1 MSSSDEVAHR
11 HLLSVDGLRASHE
24 SDAQYVRVVM
34 EDAWAA
40 SRAGQLLA
48 SCLVNLLVRQVKLV
62 RGVEVLAP
70 STPCLIRLPY
80 GSSAEVFPG
89 CLQPLAGWAA
99 DGAVTV
105 TTIIT
110 GTRADQTIR
119 IGAPRADINAAQEEP
134 ICVLG
139 DGWRAWAGAPSHA
152 LQGISPKSSN
162 PLGPFLAA
170 TLVAGEVFKRGRG
183 LRRGRYL
190 TGDGYSLWSDRAEP
204 DWHALEAGPDVAGL
218 TLPPV
223 HIAGLGAVGNALAY
237 VIANLGLAGAYLVL
251 IDDDCYD
258 ITNLNR
264 CLLAGWQ
271 DQGEAKVKAVA
282 RALHD
287 AGLGVYPYAG
297 TVKIYVADARTG
309 LRSDVAR
316 AVDDLDFQIVTSCVD
331 KGISRHD
338 VQGLWP
344 KLLLGASTVNLQA
357 KCNRYNA
364 WRGAACLACFNPAE
378 RYGEKIRALEDQ
390 LRSMSSGERK
400 QFLSRNGLEA
410 KAVEEYLSGAP
421 CGGLGETALKDF
433 ATRPPPQFSAGFTSL
448 AAGVLLAAALLR
460 ATAFASSACPSSD
473 MVTVNFLNG
482 GLIATG
488 FGADDA
494 CGMQHHGS
502 PPPSLLA
509 RLY

>member
-11 HLLSVDGLRASHE
+11 HLLSVDGLQMAQE
-24 SDAQYVRVVM
+24 SDAQHVRIVM
-34 EDAWAA
+34 DNAWAA

-48 SCLVNLLVRQVKLV
+48 CCLVNLLVRQVKLV
-62 RGVEVLAP
+62 QQVEIVAP

-80 GSSAEVFPG
+80 GSVSEAFPA
-89 CLQPLAGWAA
+89 CLQPMSSWAA
-99 DGAVTV
+99 IGAVPVTV
-105 TTIIT
+105 AVTDS
-110 GTRADQTIR
+110 RAVQTIW
-119 IGAPRADINAAQEEP
+119 IGARPPDINAVQRES

-139 DGWRAWAGAPSHA
+139 DGWRAWVGAPSHA
-152 LQGISPKSSN
+152 PQGVLPKSSN
-162 PLGPFLAA
+162 AIGPFFAA
-170 TLVAGEVFKRGRG
+170 ALVAGEVFKRSRG

-190 TGDGYSLWSDRAEP
+190 TGDGYSLWSDRGTP
-204 DWHALEAGPDVAGL
+204 DWHALETGPDVVGL
-218 TLPPV
+218 ALPPV
-223 HIAGLGAVGNALAY
+223 HIVGLGAVGNAVAY
-237 VIANLGLAGAYLVL
+237 VIANLGLADAYLVL
-251 IDDDCYD
+251 IDDDRYD

-264 CLLAGWQ
+264 CLLAGWA
-271 DQGEAKVKAVA
+271 DRDDPKAVVIA
-282 RALHD
+282 RALHA
-287 AGLGVYPYAG
+287 AGLGAYPFAG
-297 TVKIYVADARTG
+297 TVKSYVADARVG

-344 KLLLGASTVNLQA
+344 RLLLGASTVNLQA

-364 WRGAACLACFNPAE
+364 WRGAACLACFNPPE
-378 RYGEKIRALEDQ
+378 RDGEKIRALKDQ
-390 LRSMSSGERK
+390 LLSMRSEERYH
-400 QFLSRNGLEA
+400 FLSVNGLDA

-421 CGGLGETALKDF
+421 CGGLAEAALKDF

-448 AAGVLLAAALLR
+448 AAGVLLTAAVLR
-460 ATAFASSACPSSD
+460 STAFASLAYPCSD

-494 CGMQHHGS
+494 CGLQRHDRGQHT
-502 PPPSLLA
+502 
-509 RLY
+509 Y